1 MRFRLAACTALTLGA
16 LVGAATPQERGA
28 AGSGGEKPSAF
39 ALSSTAFRSGGEI
52 PIRYTC
58 EGADVSPPLD
68 WQGVPE
74 GTKSFALVVDDPD
87 APDPGAPRTTWV
99 HWVVVDL
106 PAASRSLP
114 EGSGADELPVGARH
128 GTNDW
133 RRRDYGGPC
142 PPVGRH
148 RYFHKL
154 YALDTRLPELAAP
167 SKQELE
173 RMIAGHVLARA
184 ELVGTYEKRLH

>member
-1 MRFRLAACTALTLGA
+1 MHFRLAACIALTFGA
-16 LVGAATPQERGA
+16 LAGTATAEERHREDGDGRPA
-28 AGSGGEKPSAF
+28 VF
-39 ALSSTAFRSGGEI
+39 ALRSTAFHDGAEI
-52 PIRYTC
+52 PTLYTC
-58 EGADVSPPLD
+58 EGADVSPPLTWD
-68 WQGVPE
+68 GAPN
-74 GTKSFALVVDDPD
+74 GTQSFVLVVDDPD
-87 APDPGAPRTTWV
+87 APDPRAPRTTWV

-106 PAASRSLP
+106 PGASRSLP
-114 EGSGADELPVGARH
+114 EGIGAGALPGGARH

-154 YALDTRLPELAAP
+154 YALDTKLPDLAAP

-173 RMIAGHVLARA
+173 RRIAGHVLARA
-184 ELVGTYEKRLH
+184 ELVGTYEKRHP